1 MFLLVFMYSI
11 EDGGDR
17 IIEIQLDI
25 ITFVKKHWKAV
36 LLIRTHTRSAL
47 ASSTLFCLIP
57 CPFPAYDAIWK
68 KSRLNVNLSLCAE
81 IIQIGALNFRNSCR
95 WSNVCHGCSTVID
108 SISYQP
114 HACLLCTINCT
125 IPLRPRTGATNV
137 YMWQLEATVMM
148 INAPLPPHT
157 HTPTSH

>member
-1 MFLLVFMYSI
+1 MEEIVLSRFSWTSSRLFKNTGKLLYWY
-11 EDGGDR
+11 EH
-17 IIEIQLDI
+17 
-25 ITFVKKHWKAV
+25 ITN
-36 LLIRTHTRSAL
+36 RSAH

-57 CPFPAYDAIWK
+57 CPFLAYDAIWK